1 MTDHRLSLSLMNLT
15 AVMEEDGLHEFI
27 DAMKRNHDE
36 SVMEEIIQDS

>member
-1 MTDHRLSLSLMNLT
+1 MNLT
-15 AVMEEDGLHEFI
+15 AVMEEDGFHEFI

>member
-1 MTDHRLSLSLMNLT
+1 MNLT

-36 SVMEEIIQDS
+36 NVMEEIIQNS